1 MYVCMYICDKIYYNP
16 PNNNLCGFSLDKTDH
31 LIQSRTMVIRRYP
44 PSDLISVSD
53 FISME
58 GKPRLKVTFKLNF

>member
-16 PNNNLCGFSLDKTDH
+16 TNNLCGFSLDKTDH
-31 LIQSRTMVIRRYP
+31 LIQSRMMVIRRYP
-44 PSDLISVSD
+44 PTDLISVSD

-58 GKPRLKVTFKLNF
+58 GKPRHKRTFKLNF